1 MKKILFATACPILF
15 ALGLGAPLQGGALRL
30 SSGQASSAPADT
42 ASAGAHAQK
51 TAQPKNTITV
61 DNFSFNA
68 AVLTVSAGTTV
79 TWVNR
84 DDVPHKI
91 VSTDK
96 KFSSPV
102 LDTDGRFS
110 YTFTAPGTYEYFCSI
125 HPTMVGKVVVK
136 GK

>member
-1 MKKILFATACPILF
+1 MKKILFATVCPILF
-15 ALGLGAPLQGGALRL
+15 ALAVNAPVVAGDK
-30 SSGQASSAPADT
+30 QAS
-42 ASAGAHAQK
+42 
-51 TAQPKNTITV
+51 PKATITV

-110 YTFTAPGTYEYFCSI
+110 YTFAAPGTYEYFCSI
-125 HPTMVGKVVVK
+125 HPTMVGKVIVK
-136 GK
+136 

>member
-1 MKKILFATACPILF
+1 MKTLLFAVACI
-15 ALGLGAPLQGGALRL
+15 ALTVVTVPRL
-30 SSGQASSAPADT
+30 SGAQAPVAKA
-42 ASAGAHAQK
+42 AGA
-51 TAQPKNTITV
+51 TTTISI

-68 AVLTVSAGTTV
+68 KTLTVSAGSDV

-96 KFSSPV
+96 KIVSPV

-110 YTFTAPGTYEYFCSI
+110 YRFTKPGTYEYYCSI
-125 HPTMVGKVVVK
+125 HPMMTGTITVR
-136 GK
+136 

>member
-1 MKKILFATACPILF
+1 MKKKLFAALSTILCAF
-15 ALGLGAPLQGGALRL
+15 AVSASVAAGGTQAP
-30 SSGQASSAPADT
+30 
-42 ASAGAHAQK
+42 
-51 TAQPKNTITV
+51 PKNTITV

-68 AVLTVSAGTTV
+68 AVLTVSVGTTV
-79 TWVNR
+79 TWINR

-110 YTFTAPGTYEYFCSI
+110 HKFTAPGTYEYFCSI
-125 HPTMVGKVVVK
+125 HPPMTGKVVVK